1 MTRVAL
7 ALLLFAATT
16 ALADDDDEEGG
27 RRGASFGLTPWVAM
41 GPSWVTSGQDK
52 TPDTVR
58 HGTTVEFTGQA
69 LVVLP
74 GDAFGIG
81 VAAGYFGTGGRLG
94 ESDDRVNFTAFQVL
108 GLFMIGLFERLSIHL
123 KGGYLAGSMN
133 DTEVPA
139 GAVRFGG
146 GLTVVFLRFAAGDF
160 AASLDVTHTRVM
172 SVDGAAPPVAFGATS
187 GQLGF
192 SFAFDPD
199 GFG

>member
-7 ALLLFAATT
+7 ALLLFTAQS
-16 ALADDDDEEGG
+16 ALADDDDEDRGG
-27 RRGASFGLTPWVAM
+27 VSFGLTPWLHM
-41 GPSWVTSGQDK
+41 GPSWVTSGQDT

-58 HGTTVEFTGQA
+58 HGLTVEFTGQA
-69 LVVLP
+69 LLVLP
-74 GDAFGIG
+74 GDAFGLG

-94 ESDDRVNFTAFQVL
+94 ESDDRVNFTGFQVL
-108 GLFMIGLFERLSIHL
+108 GLFMIGVLDRLSIHL
-123 KGGYLAGSMN
+123 KGGYLAGAMN

-172 SVDGAAPPVAFGATS
+172 AVDGAAPTVAFGATS
-187 GQLGF
+187 AQLGF
-192 SFAFDPD
+192 SFAFDGD
-199 GFG
+199 AFF